1 MLELRRLPPRCNS
14 PRYHPAKLAR
24 AAPSWEH
31 ARRAMPPLG
40 GGRPPSPCSDATGA
54 AAAIDQLLLT
64 VTPPPRAAFPR
75 VIHQSWKTESLPPD
89 FRNWSQ
95 SWRRLHPSYEYRLWT
110 DRDNHQLIA
119 DHYPWFLPV
128 YEELDHKIKRADVVR
143 FFYLYHFGGVYADLD
158 FLALRPFDELLQ
170 QFRRASVLLG
180 YLGDD
185 PRWMHSIPNAL
196 MISKRQSPF
205 WLHALRLMLDC
216 RTRASHSPEVVAG
229 PVLLRNAVLHFG
241 NQSRVHV
248 LAKNYFYGA
257 QAGSAGSWKAGRSGT
272 ALAADEP
279 EEAYAVTFWRHS
291 WGPPPMKRKGSVS
304 LSQRASADGAG

>member
-1 MLELRRLPPRCNS
+1 
-14 PRYHPAKLAR
+14 
-24 AAPSWEH
+24 
-31 ARRAMPPLG
+31 MPPLG

-95 SWRRLHPSYEYRLWT
+95 SWRRLHPSYEFRLWT

-180 YLGDD
+180 YLGDNLGD
-185 PRWMHSIPNAL
+185 R
-196 MISKRQSPF
+196 
-205 WLHALRLMLDC
+205 
-216 RTRASHSPEVVAG
+216 
-229 PVLLRNAVLHFG
+229 RNPDL
-241 NQSRVHV
+241 
-248 LAKNYFYGA
+248 
-257 QAGSAGSWKAGRSGT
+257 QAIGS
-272 ALAADEP
+272 
-279 EEAYAVTFWRHS
+279 
-291 WGPPPMKRKGSVS
+291 
-304 LSQRASADGAG
+304 

>member
-1 MLELRRLPPRCNS
+1 MT
-14 PRYHPAKLAR
+14 KKVLAR
-24 AAPSWEH
+24 CLSLDSGR
-31 ARRAMPPLG
+31 ARPRARMPPIG

-54 AAAIDQLLLT
+54 TAAIDWLLST

-89 FRNWSQ
+89 FRNWSL

-170 QFRRASVLLG
+170 QFRHASVLLG

-196 MISKRQSPF
+196 MISKRRSPF

-216 RTRASHSPEVVAG
+216 HTRASHSPEVVAG
-229 PVLLRNAVLHFG
+229 PVLLRNAVLRVG

-257 QAGSAGSWKAGRSGT
+257 QAGSAGSWKSGRS
-272 ALAADEP
+272 ALAADGP

-291 WGPPPMKRKGSVS
+291 WGPQPMKRKGSIS
-304 LSQRASADGAG
+304 LSQRATADGAG